1 MNPYTGLPKAQFWK
15 ASVESP
21 SLLDVGFDFGKKF
34 DFSPG
39 DVFATAGSCFAQ
51 HFAKQLV
58 LRGGKVLH
66 SEERHPI
73 VPADADHGYGA
84 FSARYGNLYTVRQLR
99 ELLEQALGLRE
110 FVVETAQR
118 TDGRWVD
125 MLRPRAVPMGFESH
139 EHACADRAFHLHAV
153 RQMLGQMDVFLFTLG
168 LTETWVNTSGNYCY
182 PVVPGAIAG
191 RFDAALHGFRNF
203 RVSEI
208 VSDLEW
214 IVRVIAEQNPAARV
228 LFTVSPVALV
238 ATAEARSVVV
248 STSASK
254 SILRAAVDEVV
265 DAHAHVDYFP
275 SYEIITSAP
284 TQSRFWAEGLRDV
297 TEKGVATVM
306 EIFFGSR
313 MPGIVQETQG
323 VLAEPLVPVQS
334 RDEVA
339 RKLDAALTSECDEM
353 FLDPSL
359 RSSHT

>member
-1 MNPYTGLPKAQFWK
+1 MNPYTGLPQAQFWK
-15 ASVESP
+15 ASIESP

-34 DFSPG
+34 GFSAD

-58 LRGGKVLH
+58 LRGGKVLQA
-66 SEERHPI
+66 EERHPM
-73 VPADADHGYGA
+73 VPAEADHGYGA

-99 ELLEQALGLRE
+99 ELLEQALDLRE
-110 FVVETAQR
+110 PVFETAQR
-118 TDGRWVD
+118 KDGRWVD

-139 EHACADRAFHLHAV
+139 AHASADRAYHLHAV
-153 RQMLGQMDVFLFTLG
+153 RRMLGQMNVFLFTLG
-168 LTETWVNTSGNYCY
+168 LTETWFNARGGHCY

-191 RFDAALHGFRNF
+191 QFDAGLHAFRNF
-203 RVSEI
+203 RVGEI
-208 VSDLEW
+208 VADLEW
-214 IVRVIAEQNPAARV
+214 IIRVIAEQNPSARV

-248 STSASK
+248 STTASK

-265 DAHAHVDYFP
+265 GAHAHVDYFP
-275 SYEIITSAP
+275 SYEIITGAP

-313 MPGIVQETQG
+313 MPAIAQQTQG
-323 VLAEPLVPVQS
+323 AAAQAVVQPQPQ
-334 RDEVA
+334 DDVA
-339 RKLDAALTSECDEM
+339 RQLETALTSECDEM
-353 FLDPSL
+353 FLDANL
-359 RSSHT
+359 RSNPA